1 MNIKEFLEI
10 CFKNESTELG
20 NIGGIDM
27 YTLPSEL
34 LKKPE
39 MKEMLLQCDEF
50 QDVDDLF
57 IVDHSIFGINVD
69 GKWKLAD
76 VDETGSKVVSANTYL
91 LYEKTKFKKTVFLY
105 SIGLTPG
112 MYDESELFQPVKDD
126 LLTYSAMSKGLK
138 SQKAITVFFS
148 SEDIQDNPEK
158 IEELKAK
165 VEKAIKSPKEYE
177 PKKKFGV
184 MLRGMFNVD
193 GTEIVGRK
201 VIVEL

>member
-1 MNIKEFLEI
+1 MDIKQFLEI
-10 CFKNESTELG
+10 CFKNESEYLG
-20 NIGGIDM
+20 VNGFGS
-27 YTLPSEL
+27 LPAEL

-39 MKEMLLQCDEF
+39 IKEMLLQCDEF

-57 IVDHSIFGINVD
+57 IVDHLTFGINTY
-69 GKWKLAD
+69 KSWKLAD
-76 VDETGSKVVSANTYL
+76 VDEAGSKVVSTNTYL
-91 LYEKTKFKKTVFLY
+91 LYEKTKFKKAVFLY

-126 LLTYSAMSKGLK
+126 LLTYSAMPKDLK

-148 SEDIQDNPEK
+148 PEDIQDNPEK
-158 IEELKAK
+158 IEELKTK
-165 VEKAIKSPKEYE
+165 LQKAIENPKKYE
-177 PKKKFGV
+177 PKKKYGV